1 MASDKPVARTLR
13 RLGGMLA
20 SWCLLLAVG
29 GSAAEAGLVFKRAD
43 GSAIRF
49 AGTPRVWCGPWE
61 TDVARPSVHVAV
73 GSVKHRWH
81 LSAVRRDLTIGR
93 RIRFPNDFVWNRP
106 RGALLFVADGANE
119 ASTAEEGE
127 LRLDGVLSP
136 DVSVFAAGS
145 WPSASRAA
153 SGASIPTV
161 NPCGCPAP
169 TAVGCRHGR
178 NAT

>member
-1 MASDKPVARTLR
+1 MVSDKPVARTLR
-13 RLGGMLA
+13 RLGGVLA

-119 ASTAEEGE
+119 ASTAEEESSGSMEFSRLTCRRGGVVAFSIQGSLGSEYSDGE
-127 LRLDGVLSP
+127 SVR
-136 DVSVFAAGS
+136 VSGTYRGRV
-145 WPSASRAA
+145 SAR
-153 SGASIPTV
+153 P
-161 NPCGCPAP
+161 
-169 TAVGCRHGR
+169 
-178 NAT
+178 